1 MATGP
6 ILHLIAGVN
15 GAGKTS
21 FYRYF
26 LERMTPGAEFV
37 NADELAR
44 ERWPGHE
51 DEHVVEA
58 AGLAAARR
66 KELLDARKTFV
77 AETVFS
83 HESKLEL
90 VKAAQRLGLRVFL
103 YHVHVGSA
111 ELARARIATRVRQGG
126 HDVPGDKVEARY
138 ERTLRLIPSAASFAD
153 MTLRLRQ
160 LGNCRDDASASHDDA
175 QRADRDASRAL
186 ARVGGSRVSRRPIAS
201 SRRAAVESEP
211 ARFFRRVQLFFRRER
226 LFSTTSFPR

>member
-90 VKAAQRLGLRVFL
+90 VKAAQRLGFRVFL
-103 YHVHVGSA
+103 YHVHVGSVA
-111 ELARARIATRVRQGG
+111 LARARIATRVHQGG
-126 HDVPGDKVEARY
+126 HDVPGDRVEARY

-153 MTLRLRQ
+153 MTLVFDNSGTAGTTHRHLITMHGGRIVTLREP
-160 LGNCRDDASASHDDA
+160 LPAWAEVA
-175 QRADRDASRAL
+175 YRDALSPHRD
-186 ARVGGSRVSRRPIAS
+186 
-201 SRRAAVESEP
+201 EP
-211 ARFFRRVQLFFRRER
+211 
-226 LFSTTSFPR
+226 S

>member
-66 KELLDARKTFV
+66 KELLDARTTFV

-90 VKAAQRLGLRVFL
+90 VKAAQRLGFRVFL
-103 YHVHVGSA
+103 YHVHVGSV
-111 ELARARIATRVRQGG
+111 ELARARIATRVHQGG
-126 HDVPGDKVEARY
+126 HDVPGD
-138 ERTLRLIPSAASFAD
+138 
-153 MTLRLRQ
+153 
-160 LGNCRDDASASHDDA
+160 
-175 QRADRDASRAL
+175 
-186 ARVGGSRVSRRPIAS
+186 
-201 SRRAAVESEP
+201 
-211 ARFFRRVQLFFRRER
+211 
-226 LFSTTSFPR
+226 

>member
-66 KELLDARKTFV
+66 EELLDARKTFV

-90 VKAAQRLGLRVFL
+90 VEAAQRLGFRVFL

-111 ELARARIATRVRQGG
+111 ELARARIATRVDQGG

-153 MTLRLRQ
+153 MTLVFDNSGTAGTTHRHLITMRSGRIVTLREP
-160 LGNCRDDASASHDDA
+160 LPEWAEVAY
-175 QRADRDASRAL
+175 RDALSAHRD
-186 ARVGGSRVSRRPIAS
+186 
-201 SRRAAVESEP
+201 EP
-211 ARFFRRVQLFFRRER
+211 
-226 LFSTTSFPR
+226 P

>member
-15 GAGKTS
+15 GAGTTS

-44 ERWPGHE
+44 DRWPGHE

-66 KELLDARKTFV
+66 EELLDARKTFV

-83 HESKLEL
+83 HESKLAL
-90 VKAAQRLGLRVFL
+90 VEAAQRLGFRVFL

-111 ELARARIATRVRQGG
+111 ELARARIATRVDQGG

-138 ERTLRLIPSAASFAD
+138 ERTLRLIPSAAPFAD
-153 MTLRLRQ
+153 MTLVFDNSGTAGTTHRHLITMRSGRIVTLREP
-160 LGNCRDDASASHDDA
+160 LPEWAEVAY
-175 QRADRDASRAL
+175 RDALSAHRD
-186 ARVGGSRVSRRPIAS
+186 
-201 SRRAAVESEP
+201 EP
-211 ARFFRRVQLFFRRER
+211 
-226 LFSTTSFPR
+226 P

>member
-51 DEHVVEA
+51 DEHVVDA

-66 KELLDARKTFV
+66 EELLDARETFV

-90 VKAAQRLGLRVFL
+90 VEAAQRLGFRVFL

-111 ELARARIATRVRQGG
+111 ELARARIATRVDQGG

-153 MTLRLRQ
+153 MTLVFDNSGTAGTTHRHLITMRSGRIVTLREP
-160 LGNCRDDASASHDDA
+160 LPEWTEVAY
-175 QRADRDASRAL
+175 RDALSAHRD
-186 ARVGGSRVSRRPIAS
+186 
-201 SRRAAVESEP
+201 EP
-211 ARFFRRVQLFFRRER
+211 
-226 LFSTTSFPR
+226 P